1 MQHKTI
7 GYHLI
12 PALFLIFMFTCVAQ
26 TPIAADQQFPER
38 YKKWLEEEVIYIIS
52 PTEKSVFLQLNSDR
66 ERDLFIEAFWNQ
78 RDPTP
83 NSPTNEFKQEHFR
96 RINYANQFFG
106 RSTAK
111 PGWRT
116 DRGRIYIILGEPQ
129 DTLRTNERSEM
140 HPTETWFYQ
149 GLTQL
154 GLPPGF
160 HLIFYR
166 RGATGEYRL
175 YSPLMDGPQMLMT
188 QYRGDPRDYIGA
200 NQALRELDSELAE
213 FTLSLITGDQTT
225 TLGRPSMASDMLVER
240 VENTPV
246 RQIKDIYAQ
255 KFLDYKDVID
265 VEYSTKYIFSDSLV
279 KVTKNPTGIYFV
291 SYALQ
296 PERLSVNQYQDSFYT
311 TLKIN
316 GTVSNSKGK
325 TLYQYEKSVRLEFDE
340 AQMRD
345 LSHRTFS
352 LQDMIPVIPGRLK
365 LSVLLQNEVSKEFT
379 SLERELLIPDEQN
392 ALQMTSLIIGYE
404 NRAGGGRLRPFQNGS
419 NQILF
424 QANRVFTQKDDLWL
438 SFQIHGVE
446 QALWER
452 GVLRYRLMQ
461 DQEEV
466 LAFVRKV
473 REVQGLPNV
482 VERIVLNELPP
493 AHYEIHVS
501 LNLDNQEVL
510 AEKEEFDVTHVESIP
525 RPWLHT
531 RALPDMSD
539 PIFDFTLGTQYHN
552 NGQYQE
558 ARRLLDRAFQKNSQS
573 MDIAMQ
579 LSQTLLE
586 LREYA
591 TVEFVLKP
599 FTDQPEPTGFQ
610 AYLVIGA
617 AYRAL
622 GRLDE
627 AVDVLNK
634 SLRLNG
640 LNPLTLNAVGDC
652 YIDLGNYAE
661 ALKALEKSL
670 EMEPEQTVIKAKVVE
685 LRKKMPAHETEPNT
699 QLL

>member
-1 MQHKTI
+1 MQRKI
-7 GYHLI
+7 PGNHLI
-12 PALFLIFMFTCVAQ
+12 LALLFIFIAEAPPAAVQKL
-26 TPIAADQQFPER
+26 PER
-38 YKKWLEEEVIYIIS
+38 YKTWLEEEVFYIIS
-52 PTEKSVFLQLNSDR
+52 PREKSVFQQLNSDR

-83 NSPTNEFKQEHFR
+83 NSPTNEFKQEHYR

-116 DRGRIYIILGEPQ
+116 DRGRIYIILGEPR
-129 DTLRTNERSEM
+129 DILRTSERSEL

-154 GLPPGF
+154 GLPPAF

-175 YSPLMDGPQMLMT
+175 YSPLVDGPQMLMT
-188 QYRGDPRDYIGA
+188 QYRGDPRDYITA
-200 NQALRELDSELAE
+200 NQALKELDSELAE

-240 VENTPV
+240 VENTPQ

-255 KFLDYKDVID
+255 KFLEYKDVID
-265 VEYSTKYIFSDSLV
+265 VEYSAKYIYSDALV
-279 KVTKNPTGIYFV
+279 KVTKNPNGAYFV

-296 PERLSVNQYQDSFYT
+296 PERLSVNQYQDSYYT
-311 TLKIN
+311 TLKLN
-316 GTVSNSKGK
+316 GTISNSAGK
-325 TLYQYEKSVRLEFDE
+325 TLYQYEKNVRLEFDE
-340 AQMRD
+340 TQMRD
-345 LSHRTFS
+345 FSHRTFS
-352 LQDMIPVIPGRLK
+352 LQDMIPVIPGSLK

-379 SLERELLIPDEQN
+379 SLERDLLIPDEQN
-392 ALQMTSLIIGYE
+392 GLQMTSLIIGYE
-404 NRAGGGRLRPFQNGS
+404 KRAGGDRIRPFQNGS

-424 QANRVFTQKDDLWL
+424 QANRVFAQKDDLWI
-438 SFQIHGVE
+438 SFQIHGVT
-446 QALWER
+446 QTLWDR
-452 GVLRYRLMQ
+452 GELRFRVMRE
-461 DQEEV
+461 QEEV
-466 LAFVRKV
+466 LAFARKV
-473 REVQGLPNV
+473 RDVQGLPNV
-482 VERIVLNELPP
+482 LERIILKELPP
-493 AHYEIHVS
+493 AHYELHVS
-501 LNLDNQEVL
+501 LNLENREVL
-510 AEKEEFDVTHVESIP
+510 TENEEFDVTHVESIP
-525 RPWLHT
+525 RPWLYT
-531 RALPDMSD
+531 RALPDLND

-558 ARRLLDRAFQKNSQS
+558 ARRLLDRAFQKNPQS
-573 MDIAMQ
+573 LDIAMQ

-586 LREYA
+586 LKEYT

-599 FTDQPEPTGFQ
+599 FTDLPEPTGFQ
-610 AYLVIGA
+610 AYLTLGA

-627 AVDVLNK
+627 AVDILDK

-670 EMEPEQTVIKAKVVE
+670 EMETQQTTIKAKVEE
-685 LRKKMPAHETEPNT
+685 LRKKFPAFLTNSGTSPGKII
-699 QLL
+699 